1 MCHRNLNFYH
11 ACPLL
16 LTFFIFHSTTETNT
30 KRLFLFLAATSSK
43 SRKRKAKME
52 TALEVFAE
60 KIGSTF
66 NNDDTELQL
75 KVQAAQHAH
84 EIKMFTLFS
93 QFMERSQHYPHPP
106 DYQAPVQPPTAQ
118 PPPVQPPS
126 MQPPHLYN
134 QRQPPPQHSHSSFT
148 RAPPFHMASLQSLPF
163 SHETP
168 NQSFSF
174 VQELSQPLPFNH
186 SPAHTPDPAPPFTST
201 RQASAHPPFSRPL
214 DDDVN

>member
-30 KRLFLFLAATSSK
+30 KRLSLFLAATSSK

-75 KVQAAQHAH
+75 KV
-84 EIKMFTLFS
+84 
-93 QFMERSQHYPHPP
+93 
-106 DYQAPVQPPTAQ
+106 
-118 PPPVQPPS
+118 
-126 MQPPHLYN
+126 
-134 QRQPPPQHSHSSFT
+134 
-148 RAPPFHMASLQSLPF
+148 
-163 SHETP
+163 
-168 NQSFSF
+168 
-174 VQELSQPLPFNH
+174 
-186 SPAHTPDPAPPFTST
+186 
-201 RQASAHPPFSRPL
+201 
-214 DDDVN
+214 

>member
-30 KRLFLFLAATSSK
+30 KRLSLFLAATSSK

-93 QFMERSQHYPHPP
+93 QFMERSQHFPHPP
-106 DYQAPVQPPTAQ
+106 NYQAPVL
-118 PPPVQPPS
+118 PPS

-148 RAPPFHMASLQSLPF
+148 QAPPFHMASLQSLPF

-168 NQSFSF
+168 NQSC
-174 VQELSQPLPFNH
+174 H
-186 SPAHTPDPAPPFTST
+186 STTLLHTLQILLHPFTST

>member
-30 KRLFLFLAATSSK
+30 KRLSLFLAATSSK

-106 DYQAPVQPPTAQ
+106 NYQAPVL
-118 PPPVQPPS
+118 PPS

-148 RAPPFHMASLQSLPF
+148 QAPPFHMASLQSLPF

-174 VQELSQPLPFNH
+174 LQELSQPQPFNH
-186 SPAHTPDPAPPFTST
+186 SPAPTPDPAPPFTST
-201 RQASAHPPFSRPL
+201 RQASPVRPL